1 MTTLHGHKQRVN
13 ACDMVVRVTGDVVV
27 TSDDVSEGAAAVLGD
42 WAAMMDE
49 EDNEAPRRRER
60 MQQVKVDD
68 VLVASCSDDGSVQ
81 LWRPLEVCVTQLLR
95 SDWLTH
101 FIFRTFC
108 ISIGRSIDYCSPFGT
123 VHF

>member
-1 MTTLHGHKQRVN
+1 MTTSYDGTIKVWSHRGTEVTTLHGHKQRVN

-81 LWRPLEVCVTQLLR
+81 LWRPLEVCVT
-95 SDWLTH
+95 
-101 FIFRTFC
+101 
-108 ISIGRSIDYCSPFGT
+108 
-123 VHF
+123 